1 MTSKEIQGTSYGL
14 ARNMQAQKEIRG
26 MLHQVV
32 CEKHD
37 YVTVTQTTSTMVG
50 GMEVKNTKKNWIQ
63 CRKCGK
69 TLSTDGQL

>member
-1 MTSKEIQGTSYGL
+1 MTRKEIQGTVYGL

-26 MLHQVV
+26 LLNQLA

-37 YVTVTQTTSTMVG
+37 YVTVTQITSTMVG
-50 GMEVKNTKKNWIQ
+50 GMEIKNTKKNWVQ

-69 TLSTDGQL
+69 TLQADGQQ